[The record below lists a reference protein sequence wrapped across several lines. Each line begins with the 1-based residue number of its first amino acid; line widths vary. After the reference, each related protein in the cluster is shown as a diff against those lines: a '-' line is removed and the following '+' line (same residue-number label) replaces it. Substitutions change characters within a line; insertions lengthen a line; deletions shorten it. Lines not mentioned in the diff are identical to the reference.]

1 MTSGHTSAAAERKDH
16 PRSGLPPIDP
26 PDGTGEDAQI
36 RVLIADDHAMFRA
49 GLRKLLEAEV
59 GFEVVGEAENGV
71 SATAL
76 TRKLAPHVLLLD
88 FAMPGMSG
96 VEVLRELATDTGRT
110 RTVVL
115 TASIAPHEMTDVLQH
130 GAAGVLMKTAATE
143 LLYEC
148 VRSVAQGQ
156 YLGGARHG
164 GLRRRG
170 PGGVASRREAVGAAV
185 RADAARDRRRA
196 TGGRGLF
203 EPRDRD
209 AAPDFG
215 RHREAPLEPNLRQ
228 DRHLVA
234 GGAGALRAPSRRA
247 GMTLIVPASRPF
259 SHFSFGRS
267 ETDRRR

>member
-1 MTSGHTSAAAERKDH
+1 MVSVNTSAAAERKDH
-16 PRSGLPPIDP
+16 PRSGLPPVDP
-26 PDGTGEDAQI
+26 PDRMGEDTHI

-71 SATAL
+71 TATAL
-76 TRKLAPHVLLLD
+76 TRQLAPHVLLLD

-96 VEVLRELATDTGRT
+96 MEVLRELAADAGST

-156 YLGGARHG
+156 FWVGRDTVGSVVEALAASHRGIKSSGRPF
-164 GLRRRG
+164 GLT
-170 PGGVASRREAVGAAV
+170 PREIDVVRLVGEGCSN
-185 RADAARDRRRA
+185 REI
-196 TGGRGLF
+196 GGRLRISEDTVKHHLSRIFDKTGTSSRVELALF
-203 EPRDRD
+203 AHHHNVR
-209 AAPDFG
+209 G
-215 RHREAPLEPNLRQ
+215 
-228 DRHLVA
+228 
-234 GGAGALRAPSRRA
+234 
-247 GMTLIVPASRPF
+247 
-259 SHFSFGRS
+259 
-267 ETDRRR
+267 

>member
-1 MTSGHTSAAAERKDH
+1 MGSVHTSAAAERKDH

-26 PDGTGEDAQI
+26 PDGTGEGASI

-96 VEVLRELATDTGRT
+96 VEVLRELAGDIGRT

-148 VRSVAQGQ
+148 VRSVAHGQ
-156 YLGGARHG
+156 YWVGRDTVGSVVEALAASH
-164 GLRRRG
+164 RG
-170 PGGVASRREAVGAAV
+170 VKQSG
-185 RADAARDRRRA
+185 
-196 TGGRGLF
+196 
-203 EPRDRD
+203 
-209 AAPDFG
+209 
-215 RHREAPLEPNLRQ
+215 
-228 DRHLVA
+228 
-234 GGAGALRAPSRRA
+234 
-247 GMTLIVPASRPF
+247 RPF
-259 SHFSFGRS
+259 GLTPREIDVVRLVGEGCSNREIGTRLRIS
-267 ETDRRR
+267 EDTVRHHLSRIFDKTGTSSRVELALFAHHHDVRG